1 LDYNYEIIKIDNE
14 KSRLINK
21 AEENGYIYDAEN
33 NTFIKQDKLIYV
45 IHISINTLGAGESL
59 GKFEIYDKV
68 FQVDEEF
75 ALNASKINNLEEFM
89 EHVLF
94 YKVWDDDIIK
104 CNVFD
109 EVHLSDW
116 FYCHTE
122 ESQYTGYE
130 NIITFRFSYID
141 STMGNVTVMKCKPEI
156 LKTHKGIYHYTDNYV
171 ME

>member
-1 LDYNYEIIKIDNE
+1 MDYNYEIIKLDNQ
-14 KSRLINK
+14 KQKLINK
-21 AEENGYIYDAEN
+21 AESNGYIYDSKS
-33 NTFIKQDKLIYV
+33 NTFKNQEELIYI

-68 FQVDEEF
+68 FQIDEEF
-75 ALNASKINNLEEFM
+75 ALNASKINNLNEFM

-94 YKVWDDDIIK
+94 YKVWDEDILK
-104 CNVFD
+104 CSVFD
-109 EVHLSDW
+109 DVQLSRW

-130 NIITFRFSYID
+130 NIITFRFSYIN
-141 STMGNVTVMKCKPEI
+141 STMGNVTIMKCKPDI
-156 LKTHKGIYHYTDNYV
+156 LNKHKSIYHYTDNYV